1 MTAQAATATALSQ
14 EALSRDIDAPALTV
28 VEKAAPAVETQKV
41 VRDSR
46 PLRLITCGSVDDG
59 KSTLIGRLLWD
70 TKAVK
75 DDQAATLTRDSGLG
89 RQNDLGLP
97 DFGLLLDGLQAEREQ
112 GITIDVAYR
121 YFATE
126 RRSFIVADTP
136 GHEQYTRNM
145 ATGASTADLA
155 VLLVDARAGLLEQTR
170 RHATIATLMGI
181 RQFVLAVN
189 KIDLTNYDQA
199 RFDAI
204 SAEFRELA
212 LSLGV
217 RQVTAIPLSALKG
230 ENVVYDGKASMP
242 WYDGP
247 TLVET
252 LELATVR
259 SAQTVGFRLP
269 VQRVCRPGESFR
281 GYQGTVA
288 GGSVKPGDSVVI
300 LPSGMVANVSK
311 IVTFDLVRNAAV
323 AGDAIT
329 LVLDRQVDVS
339 RGDVIAAI
347 DSAPQT
353 GLAFDAQIVVLQPD
367 GIEPGKRYWLKSGSR
382 RQRVTVR
389 ASTKLDL
396 ASGKWTAS
404 ETLEMNAI
412 GKVHLAFDEL
422 AIFDPYEQN
431 RNTGAF
437 ILIDPDTNNTVAG
450 GMITGKRSAHGGLSD
465 RESRVVLSLPVDLAE
480 QLMASETFASRRDE
494 ADVRRTSVRRAK
506 DLLGEIDG

>member
-1 MTAQAATATALSQ
+1 MTVSATATA
-14 EALSRDIDAPALTV
+14 EVFTVEEPALETA
-28 VEKAAPAVETQKV
+28 KAI
-41 VRDSR
+41 RDSR

-75 DDQAATLTRDSGLG
+75 EDQAATLERDSSGK
-89 RQNDLGLP
+89 QNDLGLP
-97 DFGLLLDGLQAEREQ
+97 DFALLLDGLQAEREQ

-121 YFATE
+121 YFSTD

-155 VLLVDARAGLLEQTR
+155 VLLVDARAGILEQTR
-170 RHATIATLMGI
+170 RHATIASLMGI

-189 KIDLTNYDQA
+189 KIDLTNYDRA
-199 RFDAI
+199 RFEQI
-204 SAEFRELA
+204 THEFREIA
-212 LSLGV
+212 LTLGV
-217 RQVTAIPLSALKG
+217 KQITAIPMSALKG
-230 ENVVYDGKASMP
+230 ENVVYDGRAAMP

-252 LELATVR
+252 LEKATTR
-259 SAQTVGFRLP
+259 SNQTVGFRLP
-269 VQRVCRPGESFR
+269 VQRVSRPGESFR

-300 LPSGMVANVSK
+300 LPSGMVANVTK

-339 RGDVIAAI
+339 RGDMIVAI
-347 DSAPQT
+347 DSQPMT
-353 GLAFDAQIVVLQPD
+353 DRGFDAQLVALQPE

-382 RQRVTVR
+382 RQRVSVDPISQLDLKTSKW
-389 ASTKLDL
+389 ASTEKL
-396 ASGKWTAS
+396 G
-404 ETLEMNAI
+404 MNAI
-412 GKVHLAFDEL
+412 GKVHLTFDEQ
-422 AIFDPYEQN
+422 AIFDTYEQN
-431 RNTGAF
+431 RTTGAF

-450 GMITGKRSAHGGLSD
+450 GMISGRRSELGGIHKD
-465 RESRVVLSLPVDLAE
+465 DQRVLLSLPADLAE
-480 QLMASETFASRRDE
+480 KIMATELFAGRRQDV
-494 ADVRRTSVRRAK
+494 DVRHTSVGRAAEILA
-506 DLLGEIDG
+506 DLDE

>member
-1 MTAQAATATALSQ
+1 MTASATAASAVAQ
-14 EALSRDIDAPALTV
+14 PAAEALSLSRDT
-28 VEKAAPAVETQKV
+28 
-41 VRDSR
+41 R

-75 DDQAATLTRDSGLG
+75 EDQAATLKRDSGQ
-89 RQNDLGLP
+89 QNDLGLP
-97 DFGLLLDGLQAEREQ
+97 DFALLLDGLQAEREQ

-121 YFATE
+121 YFATD

-170 RHATIATLMGI
+170 RHATIASLMGI

-189 KIDLTNYDQA
+189 KFDLVAYD
-199 RFDAI
+199 RTVFERI
-204 SAEFRELA
+204 SHEFKELA

-217 RQVTAIPLSALKG
+217 RQITPIPMSALKG
-230 ENVVYDGKASMP
+230 ENVVYPAGAVIP

-252 LELATVR
+252 LELATVG
-259 SAQTVGFRLP
+259 STQAGGFRLP
-269 VQRVCRPGESFR
+269 VQRVSRPGESFR

-288 GGSVKPGDSVVI
+288 GGSVKPGDSVMV
-300 LPSGMVANVSK
+300 LPSGVVANVRQ

-339 RGDVIAAI
+339 RGDMIVSLDAQ
-347 DSAPQT
+347 PMT
-353 GLAFDAQIVVLQPD
+353 GLEFEAQIVALQPD

-382 RQRVTVR
+382 RQRVSVR
-389 ASTKLDL
+389 PVAQLDL
-396 ASGKWTAS
+396 STGSWQPQGERLA
-404 ETLEMNAI
+404 MNAI
-412 GKVHLAFDEL
+412 GKVRLSFDEQ
-422 AIFDPYEQN
+422 AIFDAYEQN
-431 RNTGAF
+431 RSTGAF
-437 ILIDPDTNNTVAG
+437 ILIDPDTHNTIAG
-450 GMITGKRSAHGGLSD
+450 GMITSKRSGGIGI
-465 RESRVVLSLPVDLAE
+465 RYEGERVVLSLPADLAD
-480 QLMASETFASRRDE
+480 QIMASELFSSRRDE
-494 ADVRRTSVRRAK
+494 TEIRRMSATQAADLFANAGS
-506 DLLGEIDG
+506 DI

>member
-1 MTAQAATATALSQ
+1 MTSTATATLIA
-14 EALSRDIDAPALTV
+14 E
-28 VEKAAPAVETQKV
+28 PAVEPAKA
-41 VRDSR
+41 VRDTR

-75 DDQAATLTRDSGLG
+75 EDQAAALNRDSGK
-89 RQNDLGLP
+89 QNDLGLP
-97 DFGLLLDGLQAEREQ
+97 DFALLLDGLQAEREQ

-121 YFATE
+121 YFATDK
-126 RRSFIVADTP
+126 RSFIVADTP

-155 VLLVDARAGLLEQTR
+155 VLLVDARAGILEQTR

-181 RQFVLAVN
+181 KQFVLAVN
-189 KIDLTNYDQA
+189 KIDLMDYSKA
-199 RFDAI
+199 RFDEI
-204 SAEFRELA
+204 SAEFKEIA

-217 RQVTAIPLSALKG
+217 KQITAIPVSALKG

-247 TLVET
+247 TLVEV

-269 VQRVCRPGESFR
+269 VQRVSRPGESFR

-288 GGSVKPGDSVVI
+288 GGAVKPGDSVVI
-300 LPSGMVANVSK
+300 LPSGMVANVK
-311 IVTFDLVRNAAV
+311 QIVTFDLVRNAAV

-329 LVLDRQVDVS
+329 LVLDRQVDVA
-339 RGDVIAAI
+339 RGDMIATI
-347 DSAPQT
+347 DAKPQV
-353 GLAFDAQIVVLQPD
+353 GLAFDAQIVSLQPD
-367 GIEPGKRYWLKSGSR
+367 GIQPGKRYWLKSGSR
-382 RQRVTVR
+382 RQRVSVEPT
-389 ASTKLDL
+389 SQLDL
-396 ASGKWTAS
+396 KTGKWSQHDGA
-404 ETLEMNAI
+404 LAMNAI
-412 GKVHLAFDEL
+412 GKVHLNFDEA

-431 RNTGAF
+431 RTTGAF

-450 GMITGKRSAHGGLSD
+450 GMITAKRGDLGGLNSGA
-465 RESRVVLSLPVDLAE
+465 ERVILSLPADLADKV
-480 QLMASETFASRRDE
+480 LASELLSERRDE
-494 ADVRRTSVRRAK
+494 VEIRRTNPGRAVK
-506 DLLGEIDG
+506 LLSDLDD

>member
-1 MTAQAATATALSQ
+1 MTAIAAAAVSAIP
-14 EALSRDIDAPALTV
+14 EAAP
-28 VEKAAPAVETQKV
+28 EKAT
-41 VRDSR
+41 RDSR

-75 DDQAATLTRDSGLG
+75 EDQAATLERDSKGK
-89 RQNDLGLP
+89 QNDLGLP
-97 DFGLLLDGLQAEREQ
+97 DFALLLDGLQAEREQ

-121 YFATE
+121 YFSTDK
-126 RRSFIVADTP
+126 RSFIVADTP

-155 VLLVDARAGLLEQTR
+155 VLLVDARTGILEQTR

-189 KIDLTNYDQA
+189 KIDLTGYDKA
-199 RFDAI
+199 GYERIAH
-204 SAEFRELA
+204 EFRELA

-217 RQVTAIPLSALKG
+217 KQVTAIPMSALKG

-247 TLVET
+247 TLAET

-269 VQRVCRPGESFR
+269 VQRVSRPGESFR

-288 GGSVKPGDSVVI
+288 GGAVKPGDSVAI
-300 LPSGMVANVSK
+300 LPSGMIANVK
-311 IVTFDLVRNAAV
+311 QIVTFDLVRNAAV

-329 LVLDRQVDVS
+329 LVLDRQVDVA
-339 RGDVIAAI
+339 RGDMIVSL
-347 DSAPQT
+347 DSQPQT
-353 GLAFDAQIVVLQPD
+353 GLSFDAQIVALQPD
-367 GIEPGKRYWLKSGSR
+367 GIQPGKRYWLKSGSR
-382 RQRVTVR
+382 RQRVQVQPVSR
-389 ASTKLDL
+389 LDL
-396 ASGKWTAS
+396 KSGKWEQTDEAF
-404 ETLEMNAI
+404 TMNAI
-412 GKVHLAFDEL
+412 GKVHLSFDEA

-431 RNTGAF
+431 RFTGAF

-450 GMITGKRSAHGGLSD
+450 GMITAKRSDLSGINAAD
-465 RESRVVLSLPVDLAE
+465 ARVLLSLPTDLAD
-480 QLMASETFASRRDE
+480 QLMATEIFANRRDE
-494 ADVRRTSVRRAK
+494 AEIRRVSAGK
-506 DLLGEIDG
+506 AAEILDKLD

>member
-1 MTAQAATATALSQ
+1 MTAIAAAAVSAIP
-14 EALSRDIDAPALTV
+14 EAAP
-28 VEKAAPAVETQKV
+28 EKAT
-41 VRDSR
+41 RDSR

-75 DDQAATLTRDSGLG
+75 EDQAATLERDSKGK
-89 RQNDLGLP
+89 QNDLGLP
-97 DFGLLLDGLQAEREQ
+97 DFALLLDGLQAEREQ

-121 YFATE
+121 YFSTDK
-126 RRSFIVADTP
+126 RSFIVADTP

-155 VLLVDARAGLLEQTR
+155 VLLVDARTGILEQTR

-189 KIDLTNYDQA
+189 KIDLTDYDKA
-199 RFDAI
+199 GFERIAH
-204 SAEFRELA
+204 EFRELA

-217 RQVTAIPLSALKG
+217 KQVTAIPMSALKG
-230 ENVVYDGKASMP
+230 ENVVYDGKAAMP

-247 TLVET
+247 TLAET

-269 VQRVCRPGESFR
+269 VQRVSRPGESFR

-288 GGSVKPGDSVVI
+288 GGAVKPGDSVAI
-300 LPSGMVANVSK
+300 LPSGMIANVK
-311 IVTFDLVRNAAV
+311 QIVTFDLVRNAAV

-329 LVLDRQVDVS
+329 LVLDRQVDVA
-339 RGDVIAAI
+339 RGDMIVSL
-347 DSAPQT
+347 DSQPQT
-353 GLAFDAQIVVLQPD
+353 GLAFDAQIVALQPD
-367 GIEPGKRYWLKSGSR
+367 GIQPGKRYWLKSGSR
-382 RQRVTVR
+382 RQRVQVQPVSR
-389 ASTKLDL
+389 LDL
-396 ASGKWTAS
+396 KSGKWEQTEDAFA
-404 ETLEMNAI
+404 MNAI
-412 GKVHLAFDEL
+412 GKVHLSFDEA

-431 RNTGAF
+431 RFTGAF

-450 GMITGKRSAHGGLSD
+450 GMITAKRSDLSGINAAD
-465 RESRVVLSLPVDLAE
+465 ARVLLSLPTDLAD
-480 QLMASETFASRRDE
+480 QLMATEIFANRRDE
-494 ADVRRTSVRRAK
+494 AEIRRVSAGK
-506 DLLGEIDG
+506 AAEILDKLD

>member
-1 MTAQAATATALSQ
+1 MSSTAAN
-14 EALSRDIDAPALTV
+14 V
-28 VEKAAPAVETQKV
+28 AAPAAELAPASK
-41 VRDSR
+41 DSR

-75 DDQAATLTRDSGLG
+75 EDQAAALNRDSSGK
-89 RQNDLGLP
+89 QNDLGLP
-97 DFGLLLDGLQAEREQ
+97 DFALLLDGLQAEREQ

-121 YFATE
+121 YFSTDK
-126 RRSFIVADTP
+126 RSFIVADTP

-155 VLLVDARAGLLEQTR
+155 VLLVDARAGILEQTR

-189 KIDLTNYDQA
+189 KIDLMDYSQA
-199 RFDAI
+199 RFDEIA
-204 SAEFRELA
+204 AEFREIA

-217 RQVTAIPLSALKG
+217 KQITAIPVSALKG

-242 WYDGP
+242 WYKGP
-247 TLVET
+247 TLVEV

-269 VQRVCRPGESFR
+269 VQRVSRPGESFR

-300 LPSGMVANVSK
+300 LPSGMVANVK
-311 IVTFDLVRNAAV
+311 QIVTFDLVRNAAV

-339 RGDVIAAI
+339 RGDLIASI
-347 DSAPQT
+347 DAQPQA
-353 GLAFDAQIVVLQPD
+353 GRAFDAQIVALQAE
-367 GIEPGKRYWLKSGSR
+367 GIQPGKRYWLKSGAR
-382 RQRVTVR
+382 RQRVQVQP
-389 ASTKLDL
+389 ASQLDL
-396 ASGKWTAS
+396 KTGKWEAHK
-404 ETLEMNAI
+404 EAFAMNAI
-412 GKVHLAFDEL
+412 GKVHLNFDEQ
-422 AIFDPYEQN
+422 AIFDPYELN
-431 RNTGAF
+431 RHTGAF

-450 GMITGKRSAHGGLSD
+450 GMIQGKRAGVSGLHSGD
-465 RESRVVLSLPVDLAE
+465 ERVILSLPADLAD
-480 QLMASETFASRRDE
+480 QLLASEALAERRDE
-494 ADVRRTSVRRAK
+494 VDIRRTNPGRAAE
-506 DLLGEIDG
+506 LLSGLDD